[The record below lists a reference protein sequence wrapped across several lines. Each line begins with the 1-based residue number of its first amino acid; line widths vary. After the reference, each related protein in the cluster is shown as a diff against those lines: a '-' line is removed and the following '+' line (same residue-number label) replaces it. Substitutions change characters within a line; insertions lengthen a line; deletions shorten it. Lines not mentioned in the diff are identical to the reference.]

1 MDASASTPMPRAL
14 WIDQTDQVLDSTAQW
29 TNKVEL
35 ADLDGDGRPK
45 EAIMKRYHCRARHES
60 RVLKLETLP
69 RGAGR
74 SE

>member
-1 MDASASTPMPRAL
+1 MPRAL

-60 RVLKLETLP
+60 RVLKLRPCRAELD
-69 RGAGR
+69 AR
-74 SE
+74 SSRTAQAN